1 MRIIGQ
7 RYYQLK
13 IALAM
18 LLGVIALGSLGY
30 MIIEGWNLL
39 DAVYMTIISITTTG
53 YREVYPLSQFG
64 KVFTLFVIVLGVV
77 TIAYT
82 GGRLAQLF
90 VESYLFR
97 RRKMAKQL
105 SALEN
110 HYIIC
115 GYGRMGRKIC
125 QELQENNAS
134 FVVVEKDPAEIEN
147 LRTRDYLFVEGD
159 ATDDD
164 ILMQAGIKKAKGMV
178 AVLPTEA
185 ENVFTTLSSRALN
198 PKIFIV
204 ARAVEEETESKLLK
218 AGASR
223 VVKPYEIGGHRMTQ
237 VLLRPG
243 VVDFI
248 DIIAREKRIDL
259 HIEEIEVK
267 DGSILV
273 GQTLAQSPIRN
284 KLNII
289 IVAIFQA
296 DGKVTYN
303 PQSNTVI
310 QKDNKLIVIGEEKNI
325 QQLITM
331 ATK

>member
-1 MRIIGQ
+1 
-7 RYYQLK
+7 
-13 IALAM
+13 M
-18 LLGVIALGSLGY
+18 LLGVIAFGSLGY

-39 DAVYMTIISITTTG
+39 DSVYMTIISITTTG
-53 YREVYPLSQFG
+53 YREVYPLSQLG
-64 KVFTLFVIVLGVV
+64 KMFTLLIIILGVV
-77 TIAYT
+77 TIAYA

-97 RRKMAKQL
+97 RRKMVKQL
-105 SALEN
+105 STLEN

-115 GYGRMGRKIC
+115 GYGRMGKKIC
-125 QELQENNAS
+125 QELEENKAK
-134 FVVVEKDPAEIEN
+134 FVVIEKNPTEIEN

-164 ILMQAGIKKAKGMV
+164 ILTQAGIKKAKGMV
-178 AVLPTEA
+178 AVLHTEA
-185 ENVFTTLSSRALN
+185 ENVFTTLSSRALH

-218 AGASR
+218 AGANR

-331 ATK
+331 AAK

>member
-1 MRIIGQ
+1 
-7 RYYQLK
+7 
-13 IALAM
+13 
-18 LLGVIALGSLGY
+18 
-30 MIIEGWNLL
+30 
-39 DAVYMTIISITTTG
+39 
-53 YREVYPLSQFG
+53 
-64 KVFTLFVIVLGVV
+64 
-77 TIAYT
+77 
-82 GGRLAQLF
+82 
-90 VESYLFR
+90 
-97 RRKMAKQL
+97 MAKQL

-125 QELQENNAS
+125 QELEENKS
-134 FVVVEKDPAEIEN
+134 KFVVIEKDPSEIEN

-164 ILMQAGIKKAKGMV
+164 ILMQAGIKKARGMV

-198 PKIFIV
+198 SKIFIV

-267 DGSILV
+267 EGSTLV

>member
-1 MRIIGQ
+1 
-7 RYYQLK
+7 
-13 IALAM
+13 M
-18 LLGVIALGSLGY
+18 LLGVIAFGSLGY

-39 DAVYMTIISITTTG
+39 DSVYMTIISITTTG
-53 YREVYPLSQFG
+53 YREVYPLSQLG
-64 KVFTLFVIVLGVV
+64 KMFTLLIIILGVV
-77 TIAYT
+77 TIAYA

-97 RRKMAKQL
+97 RRKMVKQL
-105 SALEN
+105 STLEN

-115 GYGRMGRKIC
+115 GYGRMGKKIC
-125 QELQENNAS
+125 QELEENKAK
-134 FVVVEKDPAEIEN
+134 FVVIEKNPTEIEN
-147 LRTRDYLFVEGD
+147 LRIKDYLFVEGD

-164 ILMQAGIKKAKGMV
+164 ILTQAGIKKAKGMV
-178 AVLPTEA
+178 AVLHTEA
-185 ENVFTTLSSRALN
+185 ENVFTTLSSRALH

-218 AGASR
+218 AGANR

-296 DGKVTYN
+296 DGKVI
-303 PQSNTVI
+303 TVL
-310 QKDNKLIVIGEEKNI
+310 DWGL
-325 QQLITM
+325 
-331 ATK
+331 

>member
-1 MRIIGQ
+1 
-7 RYYQLK
+7 
-13 IALAM
+13 M
-18 LLGVIALGSLGY
+18 LLGVIAFGSLGY

-39 DAVYMTIISITTTG
+39 DSVYMTIISITTTG
-53 YREVYPLSQFG
+53 YREVYPLSQLG
-64 KVFTLFVIVLGVV
+64 KMFTLLIIILGVV
-77 TIAYT
+77 TIAYA

-97 RRKMAKQL
+97 RRKMVKQL
-105 SALEN
+105 STLEN

-115 GYGRMGRKIC
+115 GYGRMGKKIC
-125 QELQENNAS
+125 QELEENKAK
-134 FVVVEKDPAEIEN
+134 FVVIEKNPTEIEN
-147 LRTRDYLFVEGD
+147 LRIKDYLFVEGD

-164 ILMQAGIKKAKGMV
+164 ILTQAGIKKAKGMV
-178 AVLPTEA
+178 AVLHTEA
-185 ENVFTTLSSRALN
+185 ENVFTTLSSRALH

-218 AGASR
+218 AGANR

-331 ATK
+331 AAK

>member
-1 MRIIGQ
+1 MRIIDQ

-18 LLGVIALGSLGY
+18 LLGVIAFGSLGY

-39 DAVYMTIISITTTG
+39 DSVYMTIISITTTG
-53 YREVYPLSQFG
+53 YREVYPLSQLG
-64 KVFTLFVIVLGVV
+64 KMFTLLIIILGVV
-77 TIAYT
+77 TIAYA

-97 RRKMAKQL
+97 RRKMVKQL
-105 SALEN
+105 STLEN

-115 GYGRMGRKIC
+115 GYGRMGKKIC

-164 ILMQAGIKKAKGMV
+164 ILTQAGIKKAKGMV
-178 AVLPTEA
+178 AVLHTEA
-185 ENVFTTLSSRALN
+185 ENVFTTLSSRALH

-218 AGASR
+218 AGANR

>member
-1 MRIIGQ
+1 MRIIDQ
-7 RYYQLK
+7 RFYQLK

-18 LLGVIALGSLGY
+18 LLGVIAFGSLGY

-39 DAVYMTIISITTTG
+39 DSVYMTIISITTTG
-53 YREVYPLSQFG
+53 YREVYPLSQLG
-64 KVFTLFVIVLGVV
+64 KMFTLLIIILGVV
-77 TIAYT
+77 TIAYA

-97 RRKMAKQL
+97 RRKMVKQL
-105 SALEN
+105 STLEN

-115 GYGRMGRKIC
+115 GYGRMGKKIC
-125 QELQENNAS
+125 QELEENKAK
-134 FVVVEKDPAEIEN
+134 FVVIEKNPTEIEN

-164 ILMQAGIKKAKGMV
+164 ILTQAGIKKAKGMV
-178 AVLPTEA
+178 AVLHTEA
-185 ENVFTTLSSRALN
+185 ENVFTTLSSRALH

-218 AGASR
+218 AGANR

>member
-1 MRIIGQ
+1 MRIIDQ

-18 LLGVIALGSLGY
+18 LLGVIAFGSLGY

-39 DAVYMTIISITTTG
+39 DSVYMTIISITTTG
-53 YREVYPLSQFG
+53 YREVYPLSQLG
-64 KVFTLFVIVLGVV
+64 KMFTLLIIILGVV
-77 TIAYT
+77 TIAYA

-97 RRKMAKQL
+97 RRKMVKQL
-105 SALEN
+105 STLEN

-115 GYGRMGRKIC
+115 GYGRMGKKIC
-125 QELQENNAS
+125 QELEENKAK
-134 FVVVEKDPAEIEN
+134 FVVIEKNPTEIEN
-147 LRTRDYLFVEGD
+147 LRIKDYLFVEGD

-164 ILMQAGIKKAKGMV
+164 ILTQAGIKKAKGMV
-178 AVLPTEA
+178 AVLHTEA
-185 ENVFTTLSSRALN
+185 ENVFTTLSSRALH

-218 AGASR
+218 AGANR

>member
-1 MRIIGQ
+1 
-7 RYYQLK
+7 
-13 IALAM
+13 M
-18 LLGVIALGSLGY
+18 LLGVIAFGSLGY

-39 DAVYMTIISITTTG
+39 DSVYMTIISITTTG
-53 YREVYPLSQFG
+53 YREVYPLSQLG
-64 KVFTLFVIVLGVV
+64 KMFTLLIIILGVV
-77 TIAYT
+77 TIAYA

-97 RRKMAKQL
+97 RRKMVKQL
-105 SALEN
+105 STLEN

-115 GYGRMGRKIC
+115 GYGRMGKKIC
-125 QELQENNAS
+125 QELEENKAK
-134 FVVVEKDPAEIEN
+134 FVVIEKNPTEIEN
-147 LRTRDYLFVEGD
+147 LRIKDYLFVEGD

-164 ILMQAGIKKAKGMV
+164 ILTQAGIKKAKGMV
-178 AVLPTEA
+178 AVLHTEA
-185 ENVFTTLSSRALN
+185 ENVFTTLSSRALH

-218 AGASR
+218 AGANR